1 MMSNEEK
8 VVVGNPATTT
18 MPVPDYNQNNE
29 RKADY
34 IKNRP
39 FYDSII
45 ETENETV
52 VLSFDGDGDFVDIS
66 RGSALG
72 LIPNEE
78 YTLSFRGYKD
88 GVFKEE
94 YCPNP
99 NTCIAEQRNNYVLLD
114 LRDNDDWKITILDTT
129 SSYAMDDVFAGELSP
144 KLFPY
149 LATWFESE
157 CDSYGVV
164 IKGNFSRVESRRIGI
179 RHIDVKSLLKIMEEQ
194 PILAAPLLISPSGEK
209 VFRLVVNEDG
219 AVSTEDV
226 TQEVRQ

>member
-1 MMSNEEK
+1 MSNEEK
-8 VVVGNPATTT
+8 VVVGNPVATT
-18 MPVPDYNQNNE
+18 MPIPDYNQNNE

-52 VLSFDGDGDFVDIS
+52 VVMFDGEGHFTSIN

-78 YTLSFRGYKD
+78 YTISFRGYKD
-88 GVFKEE
+88 GIFKEE
-94 YCPNP
+94 YRPNP
-99 NTCIAEQRNNYVLLD
+99 STCIAVQRNNYILLD

-129 SSYAMDDVFAGELSP
+129 SSYAMDDVFPGELSS

-149 LATWFESE
+149 LATWFDNE

-164 IKGNFSRVESRRIGI
+164 IKGNFSRVENRRINM
-179 RHIDVKSLLKIMEEQ
+179 RHIKIKELLKILEEQ
-194 PILAAPLLISPSGEK
+194 PVLAAPLLISPSGEK

-226 TQEVRQ
+226 TEEVS

>member
-1 MMSNEEK
+1 MSNDK
-8 VVVGNPATTT
+8 KIIVGNPAATT
-18 MPVPDYNQNNE
+18 MPVPDYNQSNE

-39 FYDSII
+39 FYDDII

-52 VLSFDGDGDFVDIS
+52 AVMFDGEGHFTSIS
-66 RGSALG
+66 RGSTLG

-78 YTLSFRGYKD
+78 YTISFRGYKD
-88 GVFKEE
+88 GIFKEE
-94 YCPNP
+94 YNPNP
-99 NTCIAEQRNNYVLLD
+99 NTCTAVQDSMYVKLN
-114 LRDNDDWKITILDTT
+114 LRDNDDWQITILDTT
-129 SSYAMDDVFAGELSP
+129 SSYAMDDVFPGELSS

-149 LATWFESE
+149 VITWFESE

-164 IKGNFSRVESRRIGI
+164 IKGNFSRVESRSIGI
-179 RHIDVKSLLKIMEEQ
+179 RHIDVKSLLKIMEER
-194 PILAAPLLISPSGEK
+194 PILAAQLLISPSGEK